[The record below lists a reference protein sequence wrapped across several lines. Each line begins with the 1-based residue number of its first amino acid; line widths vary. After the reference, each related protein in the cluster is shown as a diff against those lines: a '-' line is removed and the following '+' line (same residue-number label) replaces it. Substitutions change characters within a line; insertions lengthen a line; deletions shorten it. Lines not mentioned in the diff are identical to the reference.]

1 MLIVQPGDESTR
13 RAPDFEEFVKTL
25 DNVQIGFMTNLLLH
39 AAEGDYGVVEELYMH
54 LANHWHDNCTQEE
67 RDAAAGEASE
77 RFFTE
82 KAYDR
87 YQQEMKKA
95 AEVGKEAESLIW
107 TPEKGNGHG
116 RKR

>member
-13 RAPDFEEFVKTL
+13 KAPDFEEFIKTM
-25 DNVQIGFMTNLLLH
+25 NNAQIAFMTNMLTH
-39 AAEGDYGVVEELYMH
+39 AAQGDYGVVEEWYMWMG
-54 LANHWHDNCTQEE
+54 NHWNDNMTPEE
-67 RDAAAGEASE
+67 RTLAAGEATE

-87 YQQEMKKA
+87 YQEQMKRA
-95 AEVGKEAESLIW
+95 GNIAKESEGLIW

-116 RKR
+116 KKR